1 MILDI
6 ARHKFHE
13 GIITLLLITA
23 ATLLAADSLSCGIA
37 PTAPLAR
44 AIDTFAREHG
54 AWSMVLAAL
63 MMLTCAMNLT
73 RATLR
78 SGIYTFNTMATMS
91 LTALMLA
98 VATCH
103 EGMLLSLVAATLACE
118 AVARILRSRR
128 GSHQLHYTFTA
139 MLAVGCMPL
148 VDSALLVVVIMAML
162 LVVFATRTLR
172 RTIIA
177 YAGLL
182 LPIAIYGYVC
192 WCKGEGFVQSIVALW
207 DMMLMPTTQPIT
219 YDMEHPHLVFASIML
234 FATLLGLIYRHT
246 QSAAV
251 QHNTR
256 YTLDVLFAMAIVLA
270 AIFAMLPSAGSTS
283 LVAVGA
289 MMLPITPLFFQY
301 APILLAIATYVAMLI
316 SAGFVL
322 VG

>member
-13 GIITLLLITA
+13 GIVSMLLITA
-23 ATLLAADSLSCGIA
+23 ATLFAADSLSCNVA

-54 AWSMVLAAL
+54 TWSMVLAAL
-63 MMLTCAMNLT
+63 MMLMCAMNLT

-78 SGIYTFNTMATMS
+78 SGIYTFNTMAIMS
-91 LTALMLA
+91 LTALLLA
-98 VATCH
+98 VTTCR

-148 VDSALLVVVIMAML
+148 VDSALLVVVFMAML

-182 LPIAIYGYVC
+182 MPIAIYGYVC

-207 DMMLMPTTQPIT
+207 DMMLLPTSQPMT
-219 YDMEHPHLVFASIML
+219 YGMSHAHLVFAGIML
-234 FATLLGLIYRHT
+234 FAALLGLIYRHT

-251 QHNTR
+251 QHNTH
-256 YTLDVLFAMAIVLA
+256 YTLDVLFAIAIALA
-270 AIFAMLPSAGSTS
+270 AIFAVLPSASGIS
-283 LVAVGA
+283 LIAVGVVA
-289 MMLPITPLFFQY
+289 LPLTPLFFQY
-301 APILLAIATYVAMLI
+301 APILLAIATYVAMLLCT
-316 SAGFVL
+316 GFVL